1 MLTPQGLKGK
11 QMRITGTSYPRLGPP
26 PRRGR
31 RVFAVIGS
39 VLALA
44 LIALGGVQLVN
55 IFTGKAK
62 HGSAQACAS
71 AHPAAGT
78 SGKPLAA
85 PAPGASGSPSAGAS
99 ASAGASSSAGS
110 AAASPSALGSPL
122 PAVTAVPS
130 PQAVTVNVLNSTDK
144 SGLAARTADELKQR
158 GFTVGKVGNA
168 PSALQKKVPGSAE
181 VVGGQSGAAAAAL
194 LGAQVAGSATM
205 DDGRTDGSVD
215 FVIGDGFN
223 ALLDTNAA
231 AAALAQATKPAPSP
245 SAAPGS
251 C

>member
-11 QMRITGTSYPRLGPP
+11 QFRITGTSYPRLGPP
-26 PRRGR
+26 PRRRR
-31 RVFAVIGS
+31 RVLAVIGS

-44 LIALGGVQLVN
+44 LIALGGVQLVD

-62 HGSAQACAS
+62 HGATQACAS
-71 AHPAAGT
+71 AHPSAGAT
-78 SGKPLAA
+78 GKPMAA
-85 PAPGASGSPSAGAS
+85 PANAASGSAPASPGAS
-99 ASAGASSSAGS
+99 AS
-110 AAASPSALGSPL
+110 ASPSALGSPL

-144 SGLAARTADELKQR
+144 AGLAAHTADELKKR
-158 GFTVGKVGNA
+158 GFIVGKVGNA
-168 PSALQKKVPGSAE
+168 PATLQKKVPGSAE

-194 LGAQVAGSATM
+194 LGAQVAGAATL

-215 FVIGDGFN
+215 FVIGDGFT
-223 ALLDTNAA
+223 ALLDPNAA
-231 AAALAQATKPAPSP
+231 AAALADATKPSPTPSQV
-245 SAAPGS
+245 PGS